1 MIISERIFE
10 ILKQRGMTQKE
21 FSEKTG
27 IAQSTISDW
36 KRKRTNPVAEKIL
49 IICEVLEIPP
59 EELLSGVEEEGR
71 RNRPMVNFTINKESE
86 LGMLIVEYQK
96 LDHDA
101 RKRLLEYMKMGSDP
115 TPGDCEIP

>member
-10 ILKQRGMTQKE
+10 LLKQRGMTQKE

-49 IICEVLEIPP
+49 IICEVLEISP
-59 EELLSGVEEEGR
+59 EELLSGVEEESR
-71 RNRPMVNFTINKESE
+71 RNRPVETFTISKESE

-96 LDHDA
+96 MDQDA
-101 RKRLLEYMKMGSDP
+101 RRRLLGYMKRGSDP
-115 TPGDCEIP
+115 LSETREIP

>member
-10 ILKQRGMTQKE
+10 LLKQRGMTQKE

-49 IICEVLEIPP
+49 IICEILEITP
-59 EELLSGVEEEGR
+59 EELLSGVEGESR
-71 RNRPMVNFTINKESE
+71 RNRPTVNFTISKESD

-96 LDHDA
+96 MDRDA
-101 RKRLLEYMKMGSDP
+101 RRRLLRYIKRGSDP
-115 TPGDCEIP
+115 TSEKPENS